1 MGIFDRF
8 KRLFK
13 SNINDLISKA
23 EDPEKMLNQLIID
36 MNQQMVQAK
45 NSVATAIADERK
57 LERQYND
64 YSLQGQ
70 EWERKATL
78 ALKQN
83 REDLAREALVRQQ
96 EMNGLAVQ
104 FKTQLDSQHDSV
116 EKLKISLKQLQ
127 QKIEEA
133 QRKKNLLVA
142 RAKRAEAQKKIQTTL
157 GSMSDTSAFEAFDR
171 MAAKVDQIEAEA
183 DAVKEL
189 DTTLKGGDLET
200 KFKALESSASNADI
214 DLKLEEMKRKLLEE
228 GKKGQ

>member
-1 MGIFDRF
+1 MGLFDRF

-23 EDPEKMLNQLIID
+23 EDPEKMLNQLILD

-45 NSVATAIADERK
+45 NSVASSIADEKK
-57 LERQYND
+57 LERQFND
-64 YSLQGQ
+64 YVMQGQ

-83 REDLAREALVRQQ
+83 REDLAREGLVRKQ
-96 EMNGLAVQ
+96 EMDSLALQ
-104 FKTQLDSQHDSV
+104 FKTQLDGQHGSV
-116 EKLKISLKQLQ
+116 ESLKASLKQLQ

-189 DTTLKGGDLET
+189 DSTIKDNDLET
-200 KFKALESSASNADI
+200 KFKALEASSGNADV
-214 DLKLEEMKRKLLEE
+214 DLKLEELKRKLLEE
-228 GKKGQ
+228 GKKA